1 MKNGP
6 VYTDRKYRWF
16 ERQWPLLGDKYFTH
30 AWGTLYVLSGR
41 IAAQIGSIPD
51 GTLRFFSN
59 EGVLAL
65 LHIGTGHDLSQDE
78 PPHNYTCAA
87 DAKRLWL

>member
-16 ERQWPLLGDKYFTH
+16 EHQWPLLGDKYFTH

-59 EGVLAL
+59 EGVLSRLLLRSDKPHASVL
-65 LHIGTGHDLSQDE
+65 LHALVTVQ
-78 PPHNYTCAA
+78 
-87 DAKRLWL
+87 RL